1 MTSGGPPLVS
11 IITPVLNREGMIG
24 HCLTSV
30 AKQTYPRV
38 EHIVVDGGSTDGT
51 LDVLRSFERSHP
63 IRWISGPDD
72 GMYEA
77 INKGLNLASG
87 DVLAYLNSDDL
98 YFPWSLEVAAR
109 SLSQGG
115 DVVYGDLA
123 VIRERGAGR
132 RFFIQYY
139 PSFDRTHFTYEAAL
153 GQPSVFWTRSVI
165 DRIGLF
171 DASYELIGDCEYWL
185 RAARSGLTLRHINE
199 VLAVQVE
206 HGDTLRTRFP
216 ERLEREWRTL
226 RSSYAAWAGP
236 PRPPWKR
243 ALAAAVSWRANQL
256 RFIAAAQRAEPK
268 RWSMFLTWLKN
279 YGVDVPAS
287 GLLWCS
293 LPVRRGGRPSIV
305 DMRPLERAL
314 EILVS

>member
-1 MTSGGPPLVS
+1 MTSDGPPLVS
-11 IITPVLNREGMIG
+11 IITPVLNRVEMIG

-51 LDVLRSFERSHP
+51 LDVIRSFERSHP

-72 GMYEA
+72 GMYDA

-87 DVLAYLNSDDL
+87 DVLAYVNSDDL

-109 SLSQGG
+109 SLSQEG

-123 VIRERGAGR
+123 VIRERRAGR

-185 RAARSGLTLRHINE
+185 RAARSGMTLRHVNE

-236 PRPPWKR
+236 PRAPWKR
-243 ALAAAVSWRANQL
+243 ALATSVSWRANQL
-256 RFIAAAQRAEPK
+256 RFIAAAHRSDPK
-268 RWSMFLTWLKN
+268 AWPMLLAWLRDHRI
-279 YGVDVPAS
+279 DVPAS
-287 GLLWCS
+287 GLFWYG
-293 LPVRRGGRPSIV
+293 LPGRRGRRPSVV
-305 DMRPLERAL
+305 DMPPLERAL
-314 EILVS
+314 EALTS